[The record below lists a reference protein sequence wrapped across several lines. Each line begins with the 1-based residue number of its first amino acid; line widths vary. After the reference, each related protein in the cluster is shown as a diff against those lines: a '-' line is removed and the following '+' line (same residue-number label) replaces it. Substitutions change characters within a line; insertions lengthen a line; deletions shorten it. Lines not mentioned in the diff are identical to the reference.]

1 MQCNVFIMPQ
11 IMLAVGLDT
20 TTGNPVSLY
29 CGQDAS
35 AAKTALDD
43 AGTAG
48 TVNIGYVFKN
58 PEAQLT
64 LRYGPGFA
72 TAEAAVASGA

>member
-1 MQCNVFIMPQ
+1 MATQ

-29 CGQDAS
+29 CGEDAS
-35 AAKTALDD
+35 AAKTAFDD

-48 TVNIGYVFKN
+48 TVNIGFLYRN
-58 PEAQLT
+58 PEPQLT
-64 LRYGPGFA
+64 LRYGPGLP
-72 TAEAAVASGA
+72 AAVSAGS